1 MILSSN
7 SHINNPNAKSWKD
20 FLESVK
26 LINLQNTSISEDDR
40 ILKNP
45 KFLLS
50 IKVNNS
56 ENINTCEI
64 VFKVLEKDKIW
75 VKGYSFRD
83 FEDYKKKMGFD
94 GSWKAFFQTFEK
106 ALNRQEG
113 GKIIA
118 QINEVNGAEG
128 KKEPAF
134 KKGVSYTSAVKYDEV
149 TVTIYHPLSPDLK
162 VKSEIKLDK
171 FYLPRMEEFK
181 NYNYD
186 FLMEIYESKNI
197 ALARQRD
204 KLSDM
209 ANFAGISN
217 ASNTGNIQMQP
228 KPQGVNSNNSNGVNK
243 GIALSTFSPFPTAQ
257 NYNINSVNNPSSGG
271 NINTLNG
278 DNHFSRLEVK
288 KNVKRKFGSELVN
301 PNFKKQG
308 TRGAV
313 FTNEENEEKIII
325 E

>member
-1 MILSSN
+1 MILSSS
-7 SHINNPNAKSWKD
+7 SHTNNPNARNFKD
-20 FLESVK
+20 FLENAK
-26 LINLQNTSISEDDR
+26 LIHLQNTSIFEDDK
-40 ILKNP
+40 IVKHP

-64 VFKVLEKDKIW
+64 LFKVLEKEKIW

-83 FEDYKKKMGFD
+83 FEEYKKKMGFD

-113 GKIIA
+113 GKIVG
-118 QINEVNGAEG
+118 QVNEVTEG
-128 KKEPAF
+128 KKEPSF
-134 KKGVSYTSAVKYDEV
+134 KKGVTYTSAAKYDEM
-149 TVTIYHPLSPDLK
+149 TITIYHPLSQDLK

-171 FYLPRMEEFK
+171 FYLPKMDEFK

-204 KLSDM
+204 KLNDM
-209 ANFAGISN
+209 ANFACLGN
-217 ASNTGNIQMQP
+217 AQMQP
-228 KPQGVNSNNSNGVNK
+228 KPHNINSFSGVNSNGFSSS
-243 GIALSTFSPFPTAQ
+243 LSTLSSFPSSQ
-257 NYNINSVNNPSSGG
+257 PYNINSINSVSNMNNM
-271 NINTLNG
+271 NTMNG

-288 KNVKRKFGSELVN
+288 KNVKRKFGSELIN
-301 PNFKKQG
+301 PNFKKRAA
-308 TRGAV
+308 RGAV
-313 FTNEENEEKIII
+313 FTNEDDED
-325 E
+325 